1 MNKLPN
7 HTALKEWSN
16 VVAALGVGEQVILIR
31 KGGIAD
37 PSFGIDA
44 ERFYLYP
51 TYFHQGESESR
62 PSIEITHWCE
72 VVRTWTTSDPV
83 VLRRLAPLVVMPP
96 ETLDARYRFRP
107 DQALYV
113 IGVRTWKLP
122 RPTDVRFRD
131 EYGGCKSW
139 VSVDEEIDISG
150 SSPVLGEAELQ
161 AKLGELGAIIG
172 APHVGAAA
180 LSGTATAEGSGPHIS

>member
-16 VVAALGVGEQVILIR
+16 VVAALAKGEQVILIR

-37 PSFGIDA
+37 PSFGVEA

-51 TYFHQGESESR
+51 TYFHQGESEAR
-62 PSIEITHWCE
+62 PSVSVTHWCE
-72 VVRTWTTSDPV
+72 VVQTWSVRNAAMLDA
-83 VLRRLAPLVVMPP
+83 LEPLVVMPR
-96 ETLDARYRFRP
+96 ETLDARYNFRP

-113 IGVRTWKLP
+113 IGVRTWKLAQP
-122 RPTDVRFRD
+122 ATVRFRD

-139 VSVDEEIDISG
+139 VSVDEEIDVEGSWPVISDA
-150 SSPVLGEAELQ
+150 LLQ
-161 AKLGELGAIIG
+161 AKLDAIETLL
-172 APHVGAAA
+172 AAA
-180 LSGTATAEGSGPHIS
+180 A